1 MATEPILIDLPE
13 SFSGER
19 ILLRPYRAG
28 DGRAVFDAVQES
40 REHVRLWLPWWD
52 QHKTPEE
59 SEGIVRRFDA
69 KWRLR
74 EDLGVGIFD
83 PETGR
88 FLGGAGLHRISWEVK
103 RFEIGYWIRKSEEG
117 KGYVTE
123 AAKILCELCFGLLE
137 ANRVFIR
144 CASTNVRSAAVPERL
159 GFKLEGRLANEG
171 INPDGDLYDMLI
183 YGMTPDLWRTVNAA

>member
-1 MATEPILIDLPE
+1 MAVEPILIDLPDE
-13 SFSGER
+13 LVGER
-19 ILLRPYRAG
+19 IQLRPYRAG
-28 DGRAVFDAVQES
+28 DGAQLYAAVNES

-52 QHKTPEE
+52 GHQTPEE
-59 SEGIVRRFDA
+59 SEALVRRFDA

-83 PETGR
+83 KETGR
-88 FLGGAGLHRISWEVK
+88 FLGGAGLHRIDWTIR

-123 AAKILCELCFGLLE
+123 AVRLLCELCFGKLE

-144 CASTNVRSAAVPERL
+144 CASTNVRSAAVPNRL

-171 INPDGDLYDMLI
+171 MNPEGTLYDMLI
-183 YGMTPDLWRTVNAA
+183 FGMTPEMWASAS